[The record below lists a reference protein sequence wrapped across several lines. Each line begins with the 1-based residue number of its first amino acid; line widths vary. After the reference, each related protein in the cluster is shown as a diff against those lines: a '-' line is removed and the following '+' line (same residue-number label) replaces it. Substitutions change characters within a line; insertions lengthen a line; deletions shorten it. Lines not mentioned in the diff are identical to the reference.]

1 MKNSVKK
8 VLCVVMAA
16 VMLILPMSAGVY
28 AFNIDVDYT
37 INNPY
42 ANVDWSKYSQYKTEL
57 HCHTTATDGSDTLK
71 EMIEKHYELGYDIV
85 AVTDHGTTDY
95 SWTQPNYIPELK
107 VALMLR
113 KGNLPIEGL
122 SADGGTAANGNS
134 YAMTTDDN
142 GDEFYSQTSGSG
154 KEGKPMLRV
163 PYGIEN
169 NPTSFNNAHVNSWFV
184 DYGNGYLGGTSD
196 YYTPLTNIEKL
207 GGLCVI
213 NHPGEYTSARNAVYT
228 SEAYNKSNA
237 HYNYVI
243 NKYESLLLDNKSCI
257 GIDINSKGDYRTR
270 FDRKLW
276 DTMLTDLVPHGRN
289 VYAIGSS
296 DAHNLGI
303 VNSGYTVAL
312 MPELSSAALKNALA
326 NGEFFAASRYIG
338 NYDELTEY
346 AKTLCRSGNKA
357 AAALGNE
364 MKEAY
369 EAIAS
374 EISTSGKQGTRFEFD
389 ENQPNAKIRKI
400 TIDDKEDRITIDTDG
415 LYVRWVSDGKTVA
428 TGKTV
433 DLDDCSGIGSY
444 IRAEVIG
451 KGGILY
457 TQAFTLE
464 YKGAPE
470 PHEIGSADVGSIAS
484 VICDTFIRM
493 FSKFRGIF
501 DMLYKIVG
509 AKPA

>member
-1 MKNSVKK
+1 
-8 VLCVVMAA
+8 
-16 VMLILPMSAGVY
+16 
-28 AFNIDVDYT
+28 
-37 INNPY
+37 
-42 ANVDWSKYSQYKTEL
+42 
-57 HCHTTATDGSDTLK
+57 
-71 EMIEKHYELGYDIV
+71 
-85 AVTDHGTTDY
+85 
-95 SWTQPNYIPELK
+95 
-107 VALMLR
+107 
-113 KGNLPIEGL
+113 
-122 SADGGTAANGNS
+122 
-134 YAMTTDDN
+134 
-142 GDEFYSQTSGSG
+142 
-154 KEGKPMLRV
+154 
-163 PYGIEN
+163 
-169 NPTSFNNAHVNSWFV
+169 
-184 DYGNGYLGGTSD
+184 
-196 YYTPLTNIEKL
+196 
-207 GGLCVI
+207 
-213 NHPGEYTSARNAVYT
+213 
-228 SEAYNKSNA
+228 
-237 HYNYVI
+237 
-243 NKYESLLLDNKSCI
+243 
-257 GIDINSKGDYRTR
+257 
-270 FDRKLW
+270 
-276 DTMLTDLVPHGRN
+276 
-289 VYAIGSS
+289 
-296 DAHNLGI
+296 
-303 VNSGYTVAL
+303 

-346 AKTLCRSGNKA
+346 AKTLCKSGNKA